1 MTDRV
6 TTAKLMDDLETVARD
21 VEALLK
27 ETATQT
33 GEKVQEVRHRAQES
47 LRKART
53 RLAEVQDDVVERTQA
68 AAESADVYV
77 RKNPWQSVGI
87 AAGVGLLIGL
97 LLSRR
102 D

>member
-27 ETATQT
+27 ETAAQT